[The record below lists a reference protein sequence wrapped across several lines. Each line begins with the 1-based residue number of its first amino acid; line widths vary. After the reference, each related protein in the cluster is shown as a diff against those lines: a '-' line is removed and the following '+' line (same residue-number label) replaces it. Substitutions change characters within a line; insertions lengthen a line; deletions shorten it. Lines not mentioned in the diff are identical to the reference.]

1 MSVFLIFTR
10 CVHAWFATPVTS
22 RARRKKAATCY
33 CHHCHRSILNL
44 AHASFCKFNTL
55 VCDKFTDHIL
65 SSQKCNPTPLLP
77 AVHLLCL
84 LGSSHARACQVRR
97 PPALGRVGPGQ
108 RVLRVL
114 PGLRP
119 RQRAPRHQCPAS
131 KSSTQGAWSRHQI
144 CPLDSFRQRGVE
156 DEIYLS
162 KLPINDEFKVSLL
175 RAHPRRLG
183 FAKNSTI
190 GLRGLINLG
199 NTCFMSCIVQV
210 L

>member
-1 MSVFLIFTR
+1 MLGLPPLSHQELAER
-10 CVHAWFATPVTS
+10 RLQLATVT
-22 RARRKKAATCY
+22 TVTGEFFVI
-33 CHHCHRSILNL
+33 ILAL
-44 AHASFCKFNTL
+44 ASF
-55 VCDKFTDHIL
+55 VGFTDRFCRIL
-65 SSQKCNPTPLLP
+65 SPQKCNPTPFLP

-84 LGSSHARACQVRR
+84 LGSPHARARQVRR

-108 RVLRVL
+108 RVLRLL

-119 RQRAPRHQCPAS
+119 RQRAPRYQCPAS
-131 KSSTQGAWSRHQI
+131 KSSTQGAWSWHQI

-156 DEIYLS
+156 DEIYVS
-162 KLPINDEFKVSLL
+162 KLPHNDEFKVSLL